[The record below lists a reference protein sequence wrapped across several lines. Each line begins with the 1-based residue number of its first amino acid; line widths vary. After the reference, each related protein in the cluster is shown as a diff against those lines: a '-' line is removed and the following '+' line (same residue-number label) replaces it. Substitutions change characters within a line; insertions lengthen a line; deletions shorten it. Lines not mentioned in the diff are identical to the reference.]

1 MIVSLTSLYRRPVPE
16 PGNGLPWD
24 VSHVMFGGGRR
35 YYWRGEMTL
44 SIKWFFGGTAYYDV
58 GTCHYA
64 LDDDH
69 YLVLNE
75 GRTYTLNVES
85 ATATDNLVV
94 FFETGLAEDVRR
106 SLVAPPTSLLDDPV
120 PTGAPVDFVERLY
133 PHDDVLSP
141 AHGAFRSAL
150 PDHAED
156 QAWVAERLEDL
167 MGRLLRVRGA
177 VTREVDAVPGLRPS
191 TREEIYR
198 RLHRARDFMYSSLDE
213 EVPLDAI
220 ARVACLS
227 PSHLLR
233 TFKEVFGRSPHQY
246 LTDLRVERAKA
257 LLERTDLTV
266 TDVCLS
272 VGYTSLG
279 SFSRLFRR
287 HVGLSP
293 EQYRVSK
300 KVISEK
306 R

>member
-1 MIVSLTSLYRRPVPE
+1 
-16 PGNGLPWD
+16 
-24 VSHVMFGGGRR
+24 
-35 YYWRGEMTL
+35 
-44 SIKWFFGGTAYYDV
+44 
-58 GTCHYA
+58 
-64 LDDDH
+64 
-69 YLVLNE
+69 
-75 GRTYTLNVES
+75 
-85 ATATDNLVV
+85 
-94 FFETGLAEDVRR
+94 
-106 SLVAPPTSLLDDPV
+106 
-120 PTGAPVDFVERLY
+120 
-133 PHDDVLSP
+133 
-141 AHGAFRSAL
+141 
-150 PDHAED
+150 
-156 QAWVAERLEDL
+156 
-167 MGRLLRVRGA
+167 
-177 VTREVDAVPGLRPS
+177 
-191 TREEIYR
+191 
-198 RLHRARDFMYSSLDE
+198 MYSSLDE